1 MDVDLK
7 VAGERDAV
15 TQTVDYSKVYEVI
28 SRIVT
33 GEPFHLIEGVAT
45 AISKSVF
52 AAFPLVMAMEVT
64 VHKPQA
70 PIGGLFD
77 DASVTLRRKRGDFE

>member
-1 MDVDLK
+1 
-7 VAGERDAV
+7 
-15 TQTVDYSKVYEVI
+15 
-28 SRIVT
+28 
-33 GEPFHLIEGVAT
+33 
-45 AISKSVF
+45 
-52 AAFPLVMAMEVT
+52 MAMEVT